1 MFGHD
6 VPLNMCQCADVT
18 WATASLTSAV
28 SAGRRSQRCR
38 RSDPAI
44 SADQP
49 EAATPDEQTW
59 SRPVQDIRELA
70 LMLKCD
76 LTGSR

>member
-1 MFGHD
+1 
-6 VPLNMCQCADVT
+6 MCQCADVT
-18 WATASLTSAV
+18 WETANLTSSV

-44 SADQP
+44 PADQP
-49 EAATPDEQTW
+49 EAATPDEQTRSW
-59 SRPVQDIRELA
+59 LVQDIRELA
-70 LMLKCD
+70 LMLKRD